1 MLEDSEL
8 SIKRGNKKLLQK
20 WRLNRSIDHN
30 HKLYNT
36 KKNKVNKM
44 IKKGKVKVYTK
55 KNNGGGGPKHYS
67 NRRTTIKQWKI
78 EVIIIIERNNE
89 QVKVC

>member
-1 MLEDSEL
+1 
-8 SIKRGNKKLLQK
+8 
-20 WRLNRSIDHN
+20 
-30 HKLYNT
+30 
-36 KKNKVNKM
+36 M

-67 NRRTTIKQWKI
+67 NRRTTIKHWKI